1 MLATI
6 KWIHCIFRK
15 GRKNCKLATKYK
27 IKMEIWRKSNVSVSL
42 ADKPTFSFAMYFIIY
57 YVGSLHACC
66 MGSATI

>member
-1 MLATI
+1 
-6 KWIHCIFRK
+6 
-15 GRKNCKLATKYK
+15 
-27 IKMEIWRKSNVSVSL
+27 MEIWRKSNVSVSL